1 MVRKALCIVVVL
13 LQSCD
18 WRSSSKEQEESAL
31 ARVGSSFLYVD
42 DIVYDPSLG
51 DSTNVFNQQID
62 MWIKKQLVLS
72 LALSLIHI

>member
-1 MVRKALCIVVVL
+1 MFKKALCIVVVL

-18 WRSSSKEQEESAL
+18 WRSSSKEQEESVL
-31 ARVGSSFLYVD
+31 ARVGSSVLYVD

-51 DSTNVFNQQID
+51 DSANVFSQQID

-72 LALSLIHI
+72 LAFKIKLL